1 MLGFRK
7 YLSWIHAF
15 TALICIRL
23 AVVTLAAIASP
34 QHPHSSLR
42 LAPWAALMLI
52 SAAVFG
58 SSWWTCIKARRSA
71 RALGL
76 ASSGIYLFVALI
88 PSFFAH
94 RFVAANTILVAM
106 SVLGFVAFSKR
117 LKINRAAK
125 TEEVTAISGDFTSR
139 HVNRIAQAVT
149 FGLSMGAYLWWQGW
163 LTAHHITALNSA
175 WARLALTLVALLSIT
190 SIHEMGHAVVGSF
203 CGMKLR
209 AFFVGPFQWRI
220 RDAKWEFEFKP
231 KGLILADG
239 ETALIPGDGKL
250 LPRQFLTMMSA
261 GALANIFTGTLA
273 LILVVGLGVA
283 LPPQITGFMALFGAW
298 SLGLAAANLLPFRT
312 PQGYSDGAI
321 VLQLLSGGAFAEFHL
336 SIAHI
341 GSSLV
346 SSLRPRD
353 FDIGSIRSA
362 ANGIAHGRQ
371 ALLMW
376 LYAFSHSI
384 DAGNNQEADE
394 VLAHAELVC
403 LESASNIPAEFHTA
417 FVFGNALIRRDPK
430 ATRFWWDRMQAKKP
444 TRFNADYWRA
454 QCALHWIEGNL
465 EQARIAWEKSHQLAQ
480 QLPQAGA
487 YDFSRYCCSLLEREL
502 EEAAA
507 A

>member
-15 TALICIRL
+15 TALVCIRL
-23 AVVTLAAIASP
+23 AIVTLAAMASP
-34 QHPHSSLR
+34 LHKHSSLR
-42 LAPWAALMLI
+42 LVLWASMMIL

-58 SSWWTCIKARRSA
+58 SAWWTCMKARRSA
-71 RALGL
+71 RAFGL
-76 ASSGIYLFVALI
+76 AASIVYLLVALLPI
-88 PSFFAH
+88 LFTH
-94 RFVAANTILVAM
+94 RLSSANTILVAA
-106 SVLGFVAFSKR
+106 SLVGFVAFGKR
-117 LKINRAAK
+117 LKVKRAAK
-125 TEEVTAISGDFTSR
+125 TEEVTAIAGDFTSL

-163 LTAHHITALNSA
+163 LTAQHITSLNGA
-175 WARLALTLVALLSIT
+175 WIRLALTLLALLAIT
-190 SIHEMGHAVVGSF
+190 SVHETGHAVVGMF

-209 AFFVGPFQWRI
+209 AFFIGPFQWRI

-250 LPRQFLTMMSA
+250 HPRQFLTMMAA
-261 GALANIFTGTLA
+261 GALANILTGSLA

-283 LPPQITGFMALFGAW
+283 LPPQATGFMALFGAW

-353 FDIGSIRSA
+353 YDIGSIRSA

-384 DAGNNQEADE
+384 DAGNEQEADE
-394 VLAHAELVC
+394 VLAQAELVC
-403 LESASNIPAEFHTA
+403 LQSASNVPAEFHTA
-417 FVFGNALIRRDPK
+417 FVFGNALVRRDPV
-430 ATRFWWDRMQAKKP
+430 ATRFWWNRMQARKP

-454 QCALHWIEGNL
+454 QSALHWIEGNL
-465 EQARIAWEKSHQLAQ
+465 DEARIAWEKSHALVE

-487 YDFSRYCCSLLEREL
+487 YDFSRYCCSLLRREL
-502 EEAAA
+502 EQAKAA
-507 A
+507 

>member
-15 TALICIRL
+15 TALVCIRL
-23 AVVTLAAIASP
+23 AIVTLAATASP
-34 QHPHSSLR
+34 VHQHSPLR
-42 LAPWAALMLI
+42 FALWAGVLVL
-52 SAAVFG
+52 SAAVF
-58 SSWWTCIKARRSA
+58 SSASWTGMKARPSA
-71 RALGL
+71 RAFGL
-76 ASSGIYLFVALI
+76 TASGVYLFVAII
-88 PSFFAH
+88 PSIFTH
-94 RFVAANTILVAM
+94 RLGSVNTILVAM
-106 SVLGFVAFSKR
+106 SIVGFIAFGKR
-117 LKINRAAK
+117 LKVSRAPK
-125 TEEVTAISGDFTSR
+125 IEEVTAIAGDFTSL
-139 HVNRIAQAVT
+139 HVNRIAQGVT

-163 LTAHHITALNSA
+163 LTAQHITAVNGA
-175 WARLALTLVALLSIT
+175 WIRLSLTLVALLTIT
-190 SIHEMGHAVVGSF
+190 SVHETGHAVVGMF

-250 LPRQFLTMMSA
+250 RPWQFLTMMSA
-261 GALANIFTGTLA
+261 GALANILTGILS
-273 LILVVGLGVA
+273 LILVVGSGAA
-283 LPPQITGFMALFGAW
+283 LPPQVAGFVALFGAW
-298 SLGLAAANLLPFRT
+298 SLGLAAANLIPFRT

-353 FDIGSIRSA
+353 YDIGSIRSA
-362 ANGIAHGRQ
+362 AKGIAHGRQ

-384 DAGNNQEADE
+384 DAGNELEADE
-394 VLAHAELVC
+394 VLAQAELVC
-403 LESASNIPAEFHTA
+403 LQSASDVPAEFHTA
-417 FVFGNALIRRDPK
+417 FVFGNAIVRRDPI
-430 ATRFWWDRMQAKKP
+430 ATRFWWNRMQAKKP

-454 QCALHWIEGNL
+454 QSALHWIEGNL
-465 EQARIAWEKSHQLAQ
+465 DEARTALEKSHALVE

-487 YDFSRYCCSLLEREL
+487 YDFSRYCCSLLHHEL
-502 EEAAA
+502 EQAKAA
-507 A
+507 